1 MSLYDW
7 VTLCGK
13 CRWGRLRVV
22 PREENNVL
30 RKSCAKKNYWR
41 ASQSPPCFFKPA
53 AAEDGPST
61 SRSSLSHTQARQVD
75 VEEEGTDHSSGGE
88 EEGRERTTLQSSQGE
103 TSQTTG
109 GETMTQ
115 KCKLIGRKW
124 GRSHV
129 KIKMWTCWQCKQ
141 QRGFSSKMHFKR
153 KLSNGECVPRGWLC
167 YSLSAGHVFCLHAK
181 YLARTRKSQ
190 QFVSGGYFD
199 WKHANDCIAEHES
212 CDIHRKAMIA

>member
-1 MSLYDW
+1 MWKMSLR
-7 VTLCGK
+7 TFESGAQRGK
-13 CRWGRLRVV
+13 QRIKKELR
-22 PREENNVL
+22 EKEL
-30 RKSCAKKNYWR
+30 LKSIPK
-41 ASQSPPCFFKPA
+41 PTIFFKPA

-109 GETMTQ
+109 GETMMQ

-129 KIKMWTCWQCKQ
+129 KIKM
-141 QRGFSSKMHFKR
+141 
-153 KLSNGECVPRGWLC
+153 
-167 YSLSAGHVFCLHAK
+167 
-181 YLARTRKSQ
+181 
-190 QFVSGGYFD
+190 
-199 WKHANDCIAEHES
+199 
-212 CDIHRKAMIA
+212 